1 MGFDQEW
8 AQTRADAAERQ
19 PTSMRLNQ
27 TDPPGPPSGGTPD
40 LATTPREK
48 KAAAHT
54 IETELQPDTRKAG
67 AWADAATG
75 KAISGLGGW
84 ATAGGL
90 KKVQTTWDSQV
101 KTLMGRLAAEKDALR
116 STNKTFTETDLG
128 TSRRIG
134 GATSKLD
141 QY

>member
-8 AQTRADAAERQ
+8 AQTRADGGERQ

-27 TDPPGPPSGGTPD
+27 TDPPGPPPGGLPD

-67 AWADAATG
+67 AWADVATG
-75 KAISGLGGW
+75 KAISGFGGW
-84 ATAGGL
+84 ATARGL
-90 KKVQTTWDSQV
+90 KKVQTTWDRQV
-101 KTLMGRLAAEKDALR
+101 KTLVGRLAAEKDALR
-116 STNKTFTETDLG
+116 STSKTFAETDLG
-128 TSRRIG
+128 TSRRING
-134 GATSKLD
+134 LSSNLD

>member
-1 MGFDQEW
+1 MGFDEQWGQAGAGEGEP
-8 AQTRADAAERQ
+8 R

-27 TDPPGPPSGGTPD
+27 TDPPGPPPGGAPD

-67 AWADAATG
+67 TWADAATD
-75 KAISGLGGW
+75 KAISGFGGW
-84 ATAGGL
+84 ATASGL

-116 STNKTFTETDLG
+116 STNKTFTETDVG
-128 TSRRIG
+128 TSQRIR
-134 GATSKLD
+134 ASSKLD